1 MEQLATESELIFLE
15 QFKLR
20 RLIKKLEAI
29 DGDGTSLI
37 TLVIPAKKRASD
49 FSQMVTDEIGKA
61 DNIKD
66 RVNRQSVQTALI
78 SVKEK
83 LRNYMNKALPNGL
96 ILFCGNGSMPG
107 RKDLKKFMI
116 AFEPYK
122 EVNTKCYKCG
132 DKFEIDFLKAMLETN
147 ERYGFII
154 VDGSGA
160 LFGSLQGNNK
170 NIISSFSVDLPKKHH
185 KGGQSSVRFARIRV
199 ERRRI
204 YTKQVCEEAN
214 KAFLGPNE
222 RPNVEGIIIAGYADF
237 KQKVFDN
244 QVLDPRLKTVVL
256 KLVDIAYGGEQG
268 FNQAIALSQECF
280 SNVRLVQEQK
290 IISKFYEEITFDTG
304 KICFGAEETVRCLLD
319 NSISTLVVWDNLGI
333 QRVELRKKKDNPD
346 DEIVVK
352 YLKLEDVEYKSVWIE
367 KATGD
372 EYIILDYDSLIDWLS
387 ENYQSFKTD
396 LFFVT
401 DKSPEGTQ
409 FVTGFSGIGG
419 LLRYKIDHVEVHQD
433 QSDSDNDFI

>member
-1 MEQLATESELIFLE
+1 MIPPSAAESERIFLE

-29 DGDGTSLI
+29 TGDGTSLI
-37 TLVIPAKKRASD
+37 TLVIPAKKRVSD
-49 FSQMVTDEIGKA
+49 FSQMITDEIGKA

-66 RVNRQSVQTALI
+66 RINRQSVQMALT
-78 SVKEK
+78 SVKER
-83 LRNYMNKALPNGL
+83 LRNYMNKTLNNGL
-96 ILFCGNGSMPG
+96 VVFCGNGTMAG
-107 RKDLKKFMI
+107 HKEAKKYMI

-122 EVNTKCYKCG
+122 EVKTKAYKCG

-160 LFGSLQGNNK
+160 LMGILQGNNK
-170 NIISSFSVDLPKKHH
+170 TIVSQFFVDLPKKHH

-199 ERRRI
+199 ERRLI

-214 KAFLGPNE
+214 KAFLANE
-222 RPNVEGIIIAGYADF
+222 QPNVKGIIIAGYADF
-237 KQKVFDN
+237 KQKVFEN
-244 QVLDPRLKTVVL
+244 QVLDPRLRAVVL
-256 KLVDIAYGGEQG
+256 KLVDISYGGEQG

-304 KICFGAEETVRCLLD
+304 KVCYGAEETVRCLID
-319 NSISTLVVWDNLGI
+319 NSISTLVVWDNLGT
-333 QRVELRKKKDNPD
+333 QRVELRNKSDPNG
-346 DEIVVK
+346 EIVIK
-352 YLKLEDVEYKSVWIE
+352 YLKLEDVEYKSLWTDKNTNIE
-367 KATGD
+367 
-372 EYIILDYDSLIDWLS
+372 YQILDYDPLIDWLS
-387 ENYQSFKTD
+387 ENYTNFKTD

-409 FVTGFSGIGG
+409 FVTGFNGIGG
-419 LLRYKIDHVEVHQD
+419 LLRYKIDHTEVHD
-433 QSDSDNDFI
+433 VDDDSDNDFI

>member
-1 MEQLATESELIFLE
+1 MDVGNSESERIFLE

-29 DGDGTSLI
+29 AGDGTSLI
-37 TLVIPAKKRASD
+37 TLVIPAKKRVSD
-49 FSQMVTDEIGKA
+49 FSQMITDEIGKA

-66 RVNRQSVQTALI
+66 RVNRQSVQTALT
-78 SVKEK
+78 SVKER
-83 LRNYMNKALPNGL
+83 LRNYMNKTLANGL
-96 ILFCGNGSMPG
+96 VVFCGNGIMAG
-107 RKDLKKFMI
+107 HKEAKKYMI

-122 EVNTKCYKCG
+122 EVNTKAYKCG
-132 DKFEIDFLKAMLETN
+132 DTFDVEFLKSMLETN

-160 LFGSLQGNNK
+160 LFGVLQGNNK
-170 NIISSFSVDLPKKHH
+170 TIISHFSVDLPKKHH

-199 ERRRI
+199 ERRLI

-214 KAFLGPNE
+214 KAFLANE
-222 RPNVEGIIIAGYADF
+222 AASVKGLIIAGYADF

-244 QVLDPRLKTVVL
+244 QVLDPRLRVVVL
-256 KLVDIAYGGEQG
+256 KLVDISYGGEQG

-290 IISKFYEEITFDTG
+290 MIGKFYEEITFDTG
-304 KICFGAEETVRCLLD
+304 KVCYGAEETVRCLVD
-319 NSISTLVVWDNLGI
+319 NSVSTLVVWDNLGI
-333 QRVELRKKKDNPD
+333 QRVELKPKNEPTD
-346 DEIVVK
+346 DVIIK
-352 YLKLEDVEYKSVWIE
+352 YLKLEDVEYNSSWTDKG
-367 KATGD
+367 TGI
-372 EYIILDYDSLIDWLS
+372 EYIIVDYDPLIDWLS

-396 LFFVT
+396 LFFIT

-409 FVTGFSGIGG
+409 FVTGFNGIGG
-419 LLRYKIDHVEVHQD
+419 LLRYKIDHQEVHEVD
-433 QSDSDNDFI
+433 DDSDNDFI

>member
-1 MEQLATESELIFLE
+1 MDVVNNESERIFLE

-20 RLIKKLEAI
+20 RLIKKLESI
-29 DGDGTSLI
+29 SGDGTSLI
-37 TLVIPAKKRASD
+37 TLVIPAKKRVSD
-49 FSQMVTDEIGKA
+49 FSQMITDEIGKA

-66 RVNRQSVQTALI
+66 RVNRQSVQMALT

-83 LRNYMNKALPNGL
+83 LRNYMNKTLPNGL
-96 ILFCGNGSMPG
+96 VVFCGNGTMLG
-107 RKDLKKFMI
+107 HKEAKKYMI

-122 EVNTKCYKCG
+122 EVNTKAYKCG

-160 LFGSLQGNNK
+160 LFGMLQGNNK
-170 NIISSFSVDLPKKHH
+170 TIVSQFSVDLPKKHH

-199 ERRRI
+199 ERRLI

-214 KAFLGPNE
+214 KAFLANE
-222 RPNVEGIIIAGYADF
+222 APNVKGIIIAGYADF
-237 KQKVFDN
+237 KQKVFD
-244 QVLDPRLKTVVL
+244 QPVLDPRLKAVVL
-256 KLVDIAYGGEQG
+256 KLVDISYGGEQG
-268 FNQAIALSQECF
+268 LNQAIALSQECF

-304 KICFGAEETVRCLLD
+304 KVCYGAEETVKCLID
-319 NSISTLVVWDNLGI
+319 NSISTLIVWDNLSI
-333 QRVELRKKKDNPD
+333 QRVELRPKSDPSA
-346 DEIVVK
+346 EAVIK
-352 YLKLEDVEYKSVWIE
+352 YLKLEDVEYKSLWVD
-367 KATGD
+367 KPSGV
-372 EYIILDYDSLIDWLS
+372 EYLILDYDPVIDWLS
-387 ENYQSFKTD
+387 ENYQNFKTD

-409 FVTGFSGIGG
+409 FVTGFGGIGG
-419 LLRYKIDHVEVHQD
+419 LLRYKIDHTEVVDVQD
-433 QSDSDNDFI
+433 DSDNDFI